1 MLDTIQSDI
10 IPLAGK
16 SRLSILQTFTPIFPD
31 DLVQKIKDDSNW
43 STTIYPAIIS
53 MPNHL
58 DLWEQYFKMYNE
70 ESVTE
75 VGHAESLKFYKDNR
89 TEMDEGAEVFNPS
102 RYSEA
107 DGHISMLQKLLEIKN
122 QIGEQAWSA
131 EYMMNPK
138 ALQFALPITPKI
150 VASRISNLKE
160 LEVPQEG
167 VQYVC
172 AASDLN
178 LSKYITTVIMVFM
191 RDQTAHVIWHKF
203 RKCRIPANIPE
214 QDYYGRVYNL
224 LGEHGKELKKIA
236 DEHGFKIQ
244 GWSIDASGVPYKA
257 VLEFARNSMRVC
269 GISAAA
275 FLGRASHQYRSFI
288 RSRLKEEV
296 NRTVLCGDEEERK
309 KSGSGHK
316 YLYFDSDLYHEQ
328 A

>member
-1 MLDTIQSDI
+1 MLETIQSDI

-31 DLVQKIKDDSNW
+31 DLVQKVKDDPNW
-43 STTIYPAIIS
+43 ATTIYPAIIS

-58 DLWEQYFKMYNE
+58 ELWDQYFKMYNE

-75 VGHAESLKFYKDNR
+75 VGHAASLKFYKDNR
-89 TEMDEGAEVFNPS
+89 KEMDDGAEVFNPS

-150 VASRISNLKE
+150 VASRLSNLKE

-191 RDQTAHVIWHKF
+191 RD
-203 RKCRIPANIPE
+203 
-214 QDYYGRVYNL
+214 
-224 LGEHGKELKKIA
+224 
-236 DEHGFKIQ
+236 
-244 GWSIDASGVPYKA
+244 
-257 VLEFARNSMRVC
+257 
-269 GISAAA
+269 
-275 FLGRASHQYRSFI
+275 
-288 RSRLKEEV
+288 
-296 NRTVLCGDEEERK
+296 
-309 KSGSGHK
+309 
-316 YLYFDSDLYHEQ
+316 
-328 A
+328 